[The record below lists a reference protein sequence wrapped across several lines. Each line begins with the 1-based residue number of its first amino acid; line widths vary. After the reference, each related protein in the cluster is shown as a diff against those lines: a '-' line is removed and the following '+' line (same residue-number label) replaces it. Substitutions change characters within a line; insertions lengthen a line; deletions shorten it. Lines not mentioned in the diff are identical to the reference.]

1 MSLEIRK
8 KQNGS
13 SLEIAL
19 AGSLDALTAPQLEA
33 ELQHGLD
40 GVEELVFDYRDLTY
54 ISSAGLRMMVYADKQ
69 MSGSGRMKI
78 IHISGILREIFEVTG
93 LTEMLDIE

>member
-1 MSLEIRK
+1 MSLEISK

-19 AGSLDALTAPQLEA
+19 AGSLDAVTSPQLEA
-33 ELQHGLD
+33 ELENCLD
-40 GVEELVFDYRDLTY
+40 GVTDLVFDYSDLSY
-54 ISSAGLRMMVYADKQ
+54 ISSAGLRMMVYASKK

-78 IHISGILREIFEVTG
+78 VHVSGILREVFEVTG

>member
-1 MSLEIRK
+1 MSLEISK

-33 ELQHGLD
+33 ELENCLD
-40 GVEELVFDYRDLTY
+40 GVTDLVFDCSDLSY
-54 ISSAGLRMMVYADKQ
+54 ISSAGLRMMVYASKK
-69 MSGSGRMKI
+69 MSGKGRMKI
-78 IHISGILREIFEVTG
+78 VHVNGILREVFEVTG